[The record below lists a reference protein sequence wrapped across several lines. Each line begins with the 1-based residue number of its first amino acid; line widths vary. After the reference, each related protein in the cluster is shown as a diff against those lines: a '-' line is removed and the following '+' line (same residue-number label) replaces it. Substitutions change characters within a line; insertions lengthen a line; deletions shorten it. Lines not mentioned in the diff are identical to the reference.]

1 MSESSCYVVVS
12 FDPRVVI
19 LDAGLADFSISVVVS
34 CDCSEVFLYME
45 ESITRSKA
53 NEESNFFLCIGC
65 TFSMP

>member
-1 MSESSCYVVVS
+1 M
-12 FDPRVVI
+12 VI